1 VSTTPAGDAARLL
14 WDTWTAGTTLPSL
27 PTECAPADIADG
39 YAIQAQL
46 DAFGGERAGWKIAA
60 TGAAGRESLGVD
72 HPLAGPLYAQFAVEP
87 GQTIELAPL
96 RMHMVE
102 AEFGFVTA
110 HDLVPANAPF
120 HRDAILEALGAFIP
134 ALEFPNTRYADHT
147 VVGGASL
154 VADAACAGLF
164 VLGTPV
170 TDFDPA
176 ALPGSTVTLSVGDNS
191 SVGTGAN
198 VLGDPVEAVRWL
210 ANELGSLGRT
220 LYAGSAIITGAATA
234 ATSLEPGKI
243 TADYGALG
251 SLEVTLV

>member
-1 VSTTPAGDAARLL
+1 MSAATAAQTL
-14 WDTWTAGTTLPSL
+14 WDTWTSGTTLPAL
-27 PTECAPADIADG
+27 PEDCRPADIAGG

-46 DAFGGERAGWKIAA
+46 DALGGERAGWKIAA

-72 HPLAGPLYAQFAVEP
+72 HPLAGPLYARFAVDP
-87 GQTIELAPL
+87 GGTIELSQL
-96 RMHMVE
+96 RMRMVE
-102 AEFGFVTA
+102 AEFGFLTA
-110 HDLVPANAPF
+110 HDLVPADAPF
-120 HRDAILEALGAFIP
+120 DRDAILAALGAFVP
-134 ALEFPNTRYADHT
+134 ALEFPNTRYADHR

-176 ALPGSTVTLSVGDNS
+176 ALPESTVTLSVGDDS
-191 SVGTGAN
+191 LVGKGAN

-210 ANELGSLGRT
+210 ANELASLGRT
-220 LYAGSAIITGAATA
+220 LDAGSAIITGAATA
-234 ATSLEPGKI
+234 ATNLAPGKI
-243 TADYGALG
+243 AADYGSLG